1 MPRKPSRKTKE
12 KLNELL
18 NDWKNAILNK
28 KPDKE
33 IKKIKAQYIEGF
45 KKYKKIYFKELKKNA
60 AKQK

>member
-45 KKYKKIYFKELKKNA
+45 KKYKKIYFKELKENA